1 MTIKRVGLIGAG
13 LMGHGIGKN
22 VLAKGYQLV
31 VMAHRNRGPVDDLI
45 ARGASERASPRAI
58 AEETDMVI
66 LCVTGT
72 PQIEAMVYGESGLL
86 GAVCPGL
93 VIADCSTA
101 EPAST
106 VKIAADVEATGGHFV
121 DTPMTR
127 TPKEAESGTLG
138 LMVGG
143 PADVLA
149 RIRSVLDCFAD
160 TIVHAR
166 RQNRTSTEVI
176 NNFLAICHAAAAAEA
191 ITVAAKAGVDMRALR
206 DIVMAGGAASTM
218 FSRLINVPLHDD
230 DSHAQF
236 AIRNARK
243 DLRYYTNMTE
253 QLPIASFLA
262 ETTHQITVMADNL
275 GYGEHF
281 VPRLI
286 DVLMKVNG
294 LKSEG
299 LGVIRQRLLR
309 SCFGEVRPAA
319 GSIATS
325 NGRYQRPRATAAL
338 RCSRSMSSH
347 VVRSTAYLV
356 RGR

>member
-1 MTIKRVGLIGAG
+1 MTIKRVGLVGVG

-22 VLAKGYQLV
+22 ILAKGYDLV

-45 ARGASERASPRAI
+45 SKGATERNSAHAI
-58 AEETDMVI
+58 ARETDMVI

-72 PQIEAMVYGESGLL
+72 PQIEQLVYGDDGLL
-86 GAVCPGL
+86 GAVREGL
-93 VIADCSTA
+93 IIADCSTA

-106 VKIAADVEATGGHFV
+106 LKIAADIEAKGGHFV

-127 TPKEAESGTLG
+127 TPKEAEAGRLG
-138 LMVGG
+138 LMIGG
-143 PADVLA
+143 PDEVLA
-149 RIRSVLDCFAD
+149 RIRPVLDCFAD
-160 TIVHAR
+160 TIVHAGDVGSAHR
-166 RQNRTSTEVI
+166 LKLI
-176 NNFLAICHAAAAAEA
+176 NNFLAVCHAAAAAEA
-191 ITVAAKAGVDMRALR
+191 ITVASKAGVNMHALR

-218 FSRLINVPLHDD
+218 FNRLINVPLHDD

-253 QLPIASFLA
+253 QLPVTSFLA

-275 GYGEHF
+275 GYGERF

-294 LKSEG
+294 L
-299 LGVIRQRLLR
+299 I
-309 SCFGEVRPAA
+309 
-319 GSIATS
+319 
-325 NGRYQRPRATAAL
+325 
-338 RCSRSMSSH
+338 H
-347 VVRSTAYLV
+347 
-356 RGR
+356 